1 MKIFGKLWTD
11 GDCSTIS
18 DESSTKNINKNINN
32 SIKNR
37 KKQQHILGQDTRPVC
52 GVSVYTAA
60 ATLSSLAQ
68 SGCMDDLLVCS
79 LAKVRGS
86 KVRTYS
92 WADLFFLFFFFK
104 WELFVRNICC
114 GSFVFHF
121 TTLVIFNFSILNLSR
136 ILRLHFL
143 IFFNNNYFIIFLFL
157 SIQLIPLFCTFFLRL
172 WREKK
177 MQPS

>member
-1 MKIFGKLWTD
+1 MSEIFRISYFCIFSDAFHDFFLLSHSYLHLSRIIMKIFGKLWTD

-32 SIKNR
+32 SNENR

-92 WADLFFLFFFFK
+92 WADLFFLFFSFK
-104 WELFVRNICC
+104 
-114 GSFVFHF
+114 
-121 TTLVIFNFSILNLSR
+121 
-136 ILRLHFL
+136 
-143 IFFNNNYFIIFLFL
+143 
-157 SIQLIPLFCTFFLRL
+157 
-172 WREKK
+172 
-177 MQPS
+177 